1 MASKLEISTK
11 RFAISKA
18 NAQMVAVT
26 AAAAFVSAFCLV
38 TANTLRGESGYQN
51 RVLTAQQKAY
61 NQLQANVSAVSKLDD
76 SYKSFVS
83 KPTNVIGG
91 SSTGIGANDG
101 DNAKIVLDA
110 LPSQYDFPALTSS
123 IEKVLTSL
131 NMNVSSISGT
141 DDELAQ
147 QSNQGGN
154 TPQPVP
160 MAFSFEVTQATYAS
174 VQQLLTTL
182 QASIRPIQIDNL
194 VLSGGSADMTATING
209 HTYYQPQ
216 INLTTTTET
225 IK

>member
-1 MASKLEISTK
+1 MAKLEISTK

-26 AAAAFVSAFCLV
+26 SIAAFVSVFCLV
-38 TANTLRGESGYQN
+38 ASNTLRGESAYQA
-51 RVLTAQQKAY
+51 RVIKAQKSAY
-61 NQLQANVSAVSKLDD
+61 NQLQTNVNAVGHLVN
-76 SYKSFVS
+76 SYKTFVT

-91 SSTGIGANDG
+91 PSTGTAVNAG

-123 IEKVLTSL
+123 IEKILNGLNLT
-131 NMNVSSISGT
+131 VSSISGT

-147 QSNQGGN
+147 QSNQGSN
-154 TPQPVP
+154 SPQPVP
-160 MAFSFEVTQATYAS
+160 MAFSFEVTQVNYAS
-174 VQQLLTTL
+174 VQQLIATL
-182 QASIRPIQIDNL
+182 QSSIRPIQVDSL
-194 VLSGGSADMTATING
+194 VLAGGSDNMTVTVNA

-216 INLTTTTET
+216 INLTTTMET